1 MFNNILFITHE
12 SSLTGAPKM
21 LLHFIEWL
29 KKHHPKM
36 VVTVLSL
43 KRGLLETDFKTVSD
57 YYYEIE
63 DYKKPPPTLTQRVLN
78 KLFKSKP
85 KPTPKE
91 LLVEQLQATAFD
103 VIYANTVIALPIAA
117 TINHGNASKLIVHVH
132 ELSAIIRQLLPNLSS
147 YTAQVDHF
155 IAASNLVKSNLIDQ
169 FKVNASKITR
179 VYECS
184 TVKPNKVARFENNIF
199 NVGASGTAHWRK
211 GSDLFILV
219 ANYIKANYP
228 DYKIKF
234 TWVGD
239 VSKNERIIIEEDLRK
254 LHLTSNVQFIG
265 KQSDPTN
272 FYNEFDVFLMCS
284 REDPFPLVC
293 IEMGMLAKP
302 IVCFKGATG
311 TEEIIEQ
318 TGGGFVVPYLDIKE
332 MAEKIVFY
340 YQNPDRVKT
349 HGEINADVFS
359 QFHPDIIAPQVL
371 EVITETLN

>member
-36 VVTVLSL
+36 VITVLSL
-43 KRGLLETDFKTVSD
+43 KRGLLEADFKAVSD

-63 DYKKPPPTLTQRVLN
+63 DYKKPPPTLTQRVL
-78 KLFKSKP
+78 KKIFKSKP
-85 KPTPKE
+85 KPTPKD
-91 LLVEQLQATAFD
+91 LLIAQLQATAFD
-103 VIYANTVIALPIAA
+103 FVYANTVIALPIAA
-117 TINHGNASKLIVHVH
+117 TINHGNASKLVVHVH
-132 ELSAIIRQLLPNLSS
+132 ELNAVIKQLLPDLSS
-147 YTAQVDHF
+147 LDKQVNHF
-155 IAASNLVKSNLIDQ
+155 IAASNLVKSNLIEQ
-169 FKVNASKITR
+169 FKIDANKITR

-184 TVKPNKVARFENNIF
+184 KVKPNTVTNIEHEIF

-219 ANYIKANYP
+219 ANYIKVNYP
-228 DYKIKF
+228 DYNIKF

-239 VSKNERIIIEEDLRK
+239 VSKNERITIEEDLRK
-254 LHLTSNVQFIG
+254 LHLTNVVHFIG
-265 KQSDPTN
+265 NQTNPTS
-272 FYNEFDVFLMCS
+272 FYNDFDVFLMSS

-293 IEMGMLAKP
+293 IEVGMLGKP

-340 YQNPDRVKT
+340 YNNPDSVKT
-349 HGEINADVFS
+349 HGMINTEAFS
-359 QFHPDIIAPQVL
+359 QFHPDIIAPQLL
-371 EVITETLN
+371 EVIKKIN